1 MIRNLSLSVACLAAL
16 ILATVRAGEANDLKI
31 IASFGE
37 SYSPIQLKKEDSGVV
52 IHSPQELVAHSTKPD
67 AAKDA
72 EVQKKMESEVAK
84 LLKVESIDWTKQM
97 ILAVHGHSSGDGS
110 GSIKF
115 RSLKVKDKI
124 LHVTWQQE
132 GRPSLG
138 FVTPRGMALVER
150 FDGEVKFA
158 PVVKK

>member
-1 MIRNLSLSVACLAAL
+1 MIRSLLLSVACLAVA

-37 SYSPIQLKKEDSGVV
+37 SYSPIHLKKEDTGVV
-52 IHSPQELVAHSTKPD
+52 IRSPQELVAHSNKSD

-72 EVQKKMESEVAK
+72 EVQKKMVSEVAK